1 VKGIWRYNNSQ
12 IGMRKSLD
20 MNYFM
25 YYIQDLGE
33 DMKESGYTDDE
44 LIQQLGELLQVI
56 QAYQ

>member
-1 VKGIWRYNNSQ
+1 
-12 IGMRKSLD
+12 MRKSLD